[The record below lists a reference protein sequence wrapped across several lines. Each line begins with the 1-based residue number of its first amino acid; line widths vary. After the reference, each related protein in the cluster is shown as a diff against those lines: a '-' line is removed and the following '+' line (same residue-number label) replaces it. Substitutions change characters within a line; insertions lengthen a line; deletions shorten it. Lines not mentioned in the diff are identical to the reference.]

1 MGYALLQTADDHLAV
16 HDHQPDPAQPVQ
28 RVAAGDGEVRVLSR
42 GQGSHPVG
50 HPGQLRSPDGD
61 AGQRALRI
69 HPAPDR
75 HGGAQREV
83 LDGSLRMVGAD
94 SRFDAVALEDGGGLQ
109 GLVG

>member
-1 MGYALLQTADDHLAV
+1 MLCYRLLTTTLPSMTTSRTRLSQFSGWLLVTVRSASFPGAR
-16 HDHQPDPAQPVQ
+16 DPT
-28 RVAAGDGEVRVLSR
+28 
-42 GQGSHPVG
+42 VG